1 MTTLARST
9 ALCLVLAALAGCS
22 GQTKEARALHKV
34 IVFDRTG
41 CAFMLRANL
50 GDTMFADR
58 LSDLDRQGCDAKR
71 FQEVTP

>member
-1 MTTLARST
+1 MTTLTRST
-9 ALCLVLAALAGCS
+9 IFLVLAALAGCS

-50 GDTMFADR
+50 GDTLFADR
-58 LSDLDRQGCDAKR
+58 LTDLDRQGCDTKR
-71 FQEVTP
+71 FQEVQP